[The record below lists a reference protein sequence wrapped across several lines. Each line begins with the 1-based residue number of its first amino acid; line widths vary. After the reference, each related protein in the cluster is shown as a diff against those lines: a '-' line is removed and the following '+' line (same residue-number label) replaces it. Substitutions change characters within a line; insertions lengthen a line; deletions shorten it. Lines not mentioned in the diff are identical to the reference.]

1 MSEIGQR
8 LNISRHRVLQILKDE
23 GLPTMH
29 RIRRYL
35 CECPVC
41 GATSVF
47 KFGSKECKKQWQMI
61 PIICTKRGKL
71 FYRNRHKFPSI
82 IPITMMGHSAAKYA
96 LANGSRNIM
105 GSSDTQNIVRPPKLS
120 SANKVKFVYIAC
132 VIKRLVDWDFAS
144 AESIKEEAV
153 SQLFQ
158 ARSIR

>member
-1 MSEIGQR
+1 VKIKTNLPLSKAGVRRRVKELRNSDLFMTMSEIGQR

-71 FYRNRHKFPSI
+71 FYRNRHQFFINYPHHNDGSFCSKICAGKWFAEHYGFQRYPE
-82 IPITMMGHSAAKYA
+82 HSATAK
-96 LANGSRNIM
+96 
-105 GSSDTQNIVRPPKLS
+105 
-120 SANKVKFVYIAC
+120 
-132 VIKRLVDWDFAS
+132 IKQR
-144 AESIKEEAV
+144 
-153 SQLFQ
+153 
-158 ARSIR
+158 